1 MIRWSASRIGRA
13 FSALRHRNYRLM
25 WIGTMVSNTGDW
37 MDQVALNWLVVAT
50 TGSPFHL
57 ALVNLCRGL
66 PILLFVLVGGAMAD
80 RLPRRRLMML
90 TQSAAMA
97 MAAFLAVMVLWGGA
111 PIWAILTVATG
122 RGIFTAFN
130 MPARHSLISELVP
143 RSDLPNAIALHSMT
157 VNLTKILGPALAG
170 VIIGTLGT
178 GFCFALNAASFVV
191 VIGSLQ
197 AMRFPPDPQRSPSPS
212 LRKSIVEGMAYVRG
226 ERTVL
231 LLVLIALVP
240 TFFGQPYLSIL
251 TLFAHDV
258 FRIGPEGLG
267 LLTAFAAGGSVAG
280 ALMLASLPRVA
291 ASGRWMTVF
300 LIGFGAVLV
309 VFAANPFLVVAP
321 VLLLAAGAF
330 QIAYNAA
337 NNTILQMR
345 VPDHIRGRVI
355 SILMLNRGLVQLGT
369 AATAGAAG
377 LIGARWAMAA
387 NGLIILSMGALV
399 LLRERRIVEL
409 NGGEEP
415 AETVPAADAPGS
427 K

>member
-1 MIRWSASRIGRA
+1 MAGWSQSRIGKA
-13 FSALRHRNYRLM
+13 FSALGHRNYRLM
-25 WIGTMVSNTGDW
+25 WTGTLVSNTGDW
-37 MDQVALNWLVVAT
+37 MDQVALNWLVVST

-97 MAAFLAVMVLWGGA
+97 LAVFLAVMVLWAGA
-111 PIWAILTVATG
+111 PLWAILLVATG

-130 MPARHSLISELVP
+130 MPVRHSLVSELVP

-178 GFCFALNAASFVV
+178 GVCFALNAASFVV
-191 VIGSLQ
+191 VIRSLQ
-197 AMRFPPDPQRSPSPS
+197 AMRFPPESERPPS
-212 LRKSIVEGMAYVRG
+212 LSIGRSILEGMAYVRA

-240 TFFGQPYLSIL
+240 TFFGQPYLSML

-258 FRIGPEGLG
+258 FQTGPEGLG

-280 ALMLASLPRVA
+280 ALTLPSLPKVA
-291 ASGRWMTVF
+291 ASGWWMMAF
-300 LIGFGAVLV
+300 LLGFGALLIA
-309 VFAANPFLVVAP
+309 FAANPFLLAAP
-321 VLLLAAGAF
+321 VLLVVTGAF
-330 QIAYNAA
+330 HIAYNAA
-337 NNTILQMR
+337 NNTILQLR
-345 VPDHIRGRVI
+345 IPNEVRGRVI

-369 AATAGAAG
+369 AATAATAG
-377 LIGARWAMAA
+377 LIGARWALGI
-387 NGLIILSMGALV
+387 NGLIILVLGALV
-399 LLRERRIVEL
+399 LMRERQITRL
-409 NGGEEP
+409 QG
-415 AETVPAADAPGS
+415 AE
-427 K
+427 

>member
-1 MIRWSASRIGRA
+1 MAGWSQSRIGKA
-13 FSALRHRNYRLM
+13 FSALGHRNYRLM
-25 WIGTMVSNTGDW
+25 WTGTLVSNTGDW
-37 MDQVALNWLVVAT
+37 MDQVALNWLVVST

-97 MAAFLAVMVLWGGA
+97 LAVFLAVMVLWAGA
-111 PIWAILTVATG
+111 PLWAILLVATG

-130 MPARHSLISELVP
+130 MPVRHSLVSELVP

-178 GFCFALNAASFVV
+178 GVCFALNAASFVV
-191 VIGSLQ
+191 VIRSLQ
-197 AMRFPPDPQRSPSPS
+197 AMRFPPESERPPS
-212 LRKSIVEGMAYVRG
+212 LSIGRSILEGMAYVRA

-240 TFFGQPYLSIL
+240 TFFGQPYLSML

-258 FRIGPEGLG
+258 FQTGPEGLG

-280 ALMLASLPRVA
+280 ALTLASLPKVA
-291 ASGRWMTVF
+291 ASGWWMMAF
-300 LIGFGAVLV
+300 LLGFGALLIA
-309 VFAANPFLVVAP
+309 FAANPFLLAAP
-321 VLLLAAGAF
+321 VLLVVTGAF
-330 QIAYNAA
+330 HIAYNAA
-337 NNTILQMR
+337 NNTILQLR
-345 VPDHIRGRVI
+345 IPNEVRGRVI

-369 AATAGAAG
+369 AATAATAG
-377 LIGARWAMAA
+377 LIGARWALGI
-387 NGLIILSMGALV
+387 NGLIILVLGALV
-399 LLRERRIVEL
+399 LMRERQITRL
-409 NGGEEP
+409 QG
-415 AETVPAADAPGS
+415 AE
-427 K
+427 

>member
-1 MIRWSASRIGRA
+1 MARWSQSTIGKA

-25 WIGTMVSNTGDW
+25 WTGTLVSNTGDW
-37 MDQVALNWLVVAT
+37 MDQVALNWLVVST

-66 PILLFVLVGGAMAD
+66 PILLFILVGGAMAD

-97 MAAFLAVMVLWGGA
+97 LAVFLAIMVLWGGS
-111 PIWAILTVATG
+111 PLWAILIVATG

-130 MPARHSLISELVP
+130 MPVRHSLISELVP

-170 VIIGTLGT
+170 AIIGTWGT
-178 GFCFALNAASFVV
+178 GICFALNAASFVV
-191 VIGSLQ
+191 VIGSLS
-197 AMRFPPDPQRSPSPS
+197 AMRFPPEPLRPSSLSIGRSI
-212 LRKSIVEGMAYVRG
+212 LEGVAYVRG
-226 ERTVL
+226 ERTIF

-280 ALMLASLPRVA
+280 ALMLAGLPRIA
-291 ASGRWMTVF
+291 ASGWWMMIF
-300 LIGFGAVLV
+300 LIGFGILLV
-309 VFAANPFLVVAP
+309 AFAANPN
-321 VLLLAAGAF
+321 LLLAGVLLVAMGATY
-330 QIAYNAA
+330 IAYNAA
-337 NNTILQMR
+337 NNTILQLR
-345 VPDHIRGRVI
+345 VPDEVRGRVI

-369 AATAGAAG
+369 AATAAVAG
-377 LIGARWAMAA
+377 MVGVRWAVAV
-387 NGLIILSMGALV
+387 NGLIILTLGVLILV
-399 LLRERRIVEL
+399 RGRAVTEL
-409 NGGEEP
+409 SG
-415 AETVPAADAPGS
+415 TDRTDD
-427 K
+427 

>member
-1 MIRWSASRIGRA
+1 MDRWSASRIGTA
-13 FSALRHRNYRLM
+13 FSALSHRNYRLM
-25 WIGTMVSNTGDW
+25 WTGTLVSNTGDW

-66 PILLFVLVGGAMAD
+66 PILLFVLIGGAMAD

-97 MAAFLAVMVLWGGA
+97 LAVFLAVMVLWGGA
-111 PIWAILTVATG
+111 PIWAILAVATG

-130 MPARHSLISELVP
+130 MPVRHSLISELVP
-143 RSDLPNAIALHSMT
+143 KSDLPNAIALHSMT

-170 VIIGTLGT
+170 LIIATLGT
-178 GFCFALNAASFVV
+178 GVCFALNAASFVV
-191 VIGSLQ
+191 VIGSLH
-197 AMRFPPDPQRSPSPS
+197 AMRFPTEPIRAPS
-212 LRKSIVEGMAYVRG
+212 LPLGKSIAEGMAYVRG
-226 ERTVL
+226 ERTIL
-231 LLVLIALVP
+231 MLVLIALVP

-291 ASGRWMTVF
+291 ASGWWMMAF

-309 VFAANPFLVVAP
+309 AFAANPFLAVAP
-321 VLLLAAGAF
+321 VLLLATGAF
-330 QIAYNAA
+330 HIAYNAA

-345 VPDHIRGRVI
+345 VPNEVRGRVI

-377 LIGARWAMAA
+377 LIGARWAMAI
-387 NGLIILSMGALV
+387 NGLIILVLGALV
-399 LLRERRIVEL
+399 LLRERRITQL
-409 NGGEEP
+409 NGGE
-415 AETVPAADAPGS
+415 
-427 K
+427 